1 MNPVR
6 SISLVIISMLFAFP
20 PAMAS
25 ESLLKHVQFTSQA
38 MSALYMK
45 GLSQGSDKYQQD
57 LDQYKQKALTFL
69 EKYQSEGGEQSD
81 ELMRQWQGFSH
92 VLKLNYSK
100 DFGWEIDMSIRR
112 NFRAYLSD
120 IYQLVEKNKANYTS
134 QREQLLLANAQMEA
148 ISARFF
154 DISSTYNG
162 TFSLFTS
169 DLEKLNPAI
178 INEELKNTL
187 DSLAQT
193 STDKATKKRIQSAK
207 FKWEFVEE
215 SVVNYSDQS
224 AYFVVY
230 ATKNRVN
237 RVLGKSLASVN

>member
-6 SISLVIISMLFAFP
+6 SITLVIISMLFAFSS
-20 PAMAS
+20 AMAS

-45 GLSQGSDKYQQD
+45 GLSEGSEKYQRD
-57 LDQYKQKALTFL
+57 LDRYKQKASVFL
-69 EKYQSEGGEQSD
+69 EKYLSEGGEQGD
-81 ELMRQWQGFSH
+81 QLMRQWQGFSN
-92 VLKLNYSK
+92 VLKLDYSK
-100 DFGWEIDMSIRR
+100 DFGWEIDMVIRR

-120 IYQLVEKNKANYTS
+120 IYQLVDKNKASYTS
-134 QREQLLLANAQMEA
+134 QREQILLANAQMEA

-162 TFSLFTS
+162 TVSLFTS
-169 DLEKLNPAI
+169 DLEKLNPFI
-178 INEELKNTL
+178 INKELKNTL
-187 DSLAQT
+187 DNLAQA
-193 STDKATKKRIQSAK
+193 SENKSLRKSLQSAK

-230 ATKNRVN
+230 ATKNRIHQ
-237 RVLGKSLASVN
+237 VLDKTLASIN